1 MNVTHIVVYLFEEDY
16 CLFPCSSLE
25 NAYDR
30 VDKSMQ
36 QEMFEQEFFQ
46 ERPENVAE
54 IKQALDEKR
63 FGDAIKL
70 YEESQYDEDG
80 RFIEQFFIHSIE
92 SKNIDKTCNFAS
104 EF

>member
-1 MNVTHIVVYLFEEDY
+1 MNITHIVVYYFEEDY

-30 VDKSMQ
+30 VDKSIR
-36 QEMFEQEFFQ
+36 EELTEQAFFQ
-46 ERPENVAE
+46 ARPENVAK

-70 YEESQYDEDG
+70 YEESQYGADN
-80 RFIEQFFIHSIE
+80 RFIEKFFIHSIE
-92 SKNIDKTCNFAS
+92 SEDIDKNCVFPL